1 MVAFPEKRRKERREG
16 HHAGQNPR
24 KGPKGSK
31 EQIKA
36 RVKELLERLMR
47 RSWPCTLRN
56 IPPRLTGT
64 TPEIF
69 SPLLGPLEDLKVPR
83 VRDGKFHP

>member
-36 RVKELLERLMR
+36 GL
-47 RSWPCTLRN
+47 RSSWSGSCGEAGPAPC
-56 IPPRLTGT
+56 GT
-64 TPEIF
+64 
-69 SPLLGPLEDLKVPR
+69 SHQG
-83 VRDGKFHP
+83 